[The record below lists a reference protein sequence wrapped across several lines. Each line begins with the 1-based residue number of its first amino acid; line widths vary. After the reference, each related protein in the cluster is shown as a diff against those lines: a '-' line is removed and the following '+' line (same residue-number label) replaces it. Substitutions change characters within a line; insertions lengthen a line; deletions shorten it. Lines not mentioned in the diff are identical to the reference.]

1 MIACEIVL
9 LSVEGEMGI
18 DRRDLLHAHLL
29 SLTRSV
35 THTHAHT
42 REEDGKQLTRQC
54 TKELR
59 SHSTKAVVP
68 STCHRATSMI
78 DRLVPLLDLSPSL
91 QVAASL
97 APLKKTTPKLL
108 RSTNHSQSI
117 NPQSISQWILRLR
130 QRVTLLNGSVYLSEP
145 ISSNLS
151 LSSD

>member
-68 STCHRATSMI
+68 STCHRATPI

-91 QVAASL
+91 QVA
-97 APLKKTTPKLL
+97 PLKKTTPKLL
-108 RSTNHSQSI
+108 RSSNHSQSI
-117 NPQSISQWILRLR
+117 NPPSISQWILRLR
-130 QRVTLLNGSVYLSEP
+130 QRV
-145 ISSNLS
+145 NLC
-151 LSSD
+151 